1 MLHLRLKALEDLR
14 KAQNVRPAEE
24 DPSDESELANLF
36 GEDTFGDKQLHER
49 LPPKAYKAFRH
60 SVQTGEPL
68 NPVVADQVATAMK
81 EWAIRKGA
89 THFAHWFQP
98 WTGLTA
104 EKHDSFISFSGGAY
118 SRVMHMRLEGK
129 QLIKGE
135 PDASS
140 FPSGGLRSTFEARG
154 YTAWDMDSPSFIR
167 RGPGG
172 GTLCIPTAFASWTGE
187 SLDHKTPLL
196 KSNAAI
202 SKAVVRLLR
211 TMGDTQV
218 TGAHVN
224 LGIEQ
229 EFFVIDKG
237 FYLARPDLVAC
248 GRSLL
253 GALPAK
259 GQQMED
265 HYFGTLP
272 PRILGFL
279 QDTERK
285 LWKLGVPTV
294 TRHNEV
300 APSQYEM
307 APIFEQSTVA
317 CDHNMLMMEVL
328 KETAQEH
335 GLVCLLHEKPFA
347 GINGSGKHNNYS
359 LCTNTGENLM
369 DPGKTPEKNTKFM
382 VVLAALIRAISV
394 NGDLLRA
401 SIAIPGN
408 DHRLGMQEAPPA
420 IMSAYIGDQLYRVVD
435 EIVSENCGCEK
446 PLLNRSFMS
455 FPVNTLPDIPR
466 DASDRNRTSPFAFAG
481 NKFEFRAVGSS
492 QNCARTA
499 MILNAIL
506 ADSLHFMADEIE
518 QGLKSNNNVEEVV
531 PAVVKKT
538 LKEHQR
544 AIYNGNGYS
553 QEWVEEAKR
562 RGIPNLATTPEAVQ
576 QMASEKNVKLFEKL
590 DILTAKELHSMQHV
604 NFEIFIKHVNIE
616 ADCLYMMANSY
627 VLPTALEYKQR
638 LMSTLDAADPV
649 QAEVLANYNR
659 LVSRLIVS
667 MRKLNEVRTKAKEFD
682 EDKLFEQSSFYR
694 NQVMD
699 AMADTR
705 AACDQLE
712 MEIDDKIWPF
722 PKYSELLFLK

>member
-1 MLHLRLKALEDLR
+1 MLHLRLKALSDLSNR
-14 KAQNVRPAEE
+14 EPPFQEE
-24 DPSDESELANLF
+24 KNETDLGTIF
-36 GEDTFGDKQLHER
+36 GEDTFSDKQLHET
-49 LPPKAYKAFRH
+49 LPPSAYKAFREALE
-60 SVQTGEPL
+60 TGGSL
-68 NPVVADQVATAMK
+68 DPVVADQIASAMK

-104 EKHDSFISFSGGAY
+104 EKHDSFISFSGSAY
-118 SRVMHMRLEGK
+118 NRVTHMRLEGK

-172 GTLCIPTAFASWTGE
+172 STLCIPTAFASWTGE

-211 TMGDTQV
+211 LMGDDKATSVV
-218 TGAHVN
+218 TN

-229 EFFVIDKG
+229 EFFLIDRG
-237 FYLARPDLVAC
+237 FFLARPDLVAC

-253 GALPAK
+253 GALPPK

-272 PRILGFL
+272 SRVLGYL
-279 QDTERK
+279 QDVEKR
-285 LWKLGVPTV
+285 LWKLGVPVT

-307 APIFEQSTVA
+307 APIFEQVNVA
-317 CDHNMLMMEVL
+317 TDHNMLMMEVL
-328 KETAQEH
+328 KETAAEH
-335 GLVCLLHEKPFA
+335 GLACLLHEKPFA
-347 GINGSGKHNNYS
+347 GVNGSGKHNNWS
-359 LCTNTGENLM
+359 ICTNTGENLM

-382 VVLAALIRAISV
+382 VMLAALVRAISI

-401 SIAIPGN
+401 SIAVPGN
-408 DHRLGMQEAPPA
+408 DHRLGMNEAPPA
-420 IMSAYIGDQLYRVVD
+420 IMSCYIGDQLLRVV
-435 EIVSENCGCEK
+435 EAIVSQN
-446 PLLNRSFMS
+446 PDDQQVQLSRSFMS
-455 FPVNTLPDIPR
+455 FPVSSLPDIPR

-492 QNCARTA
+492 QNCARPV
-499 MILNAIL
+499 MLLNTIM
-506 ADSLHFMADEIE
+506 ADSIHIIADLIE
-518 QGLKSNNNVEEVV
+518 QRLKTNKNVEEVTRE
-531 PAVVKKT
+531 VVKAT
-538 LKEHQR
+538 LIEHQR

-553 QEWVEEAKR
+553 QEWRDEAKR
-562 RGIPNLATTPEAVQ
+562 RGLPNLATTAEAIK
-576 QMASEKNVKLFEKL
+576 QMGAEKNIQLFEKL
-590 DILTAKELHSMQHV
+590 DILSRKELLSMQHV
-604 NFEIFIKHVNIE
+604 AFETFAKHVAIE
-616 ADCLYMMANSY
+616 ADCTYSMANSY
-627 VLPTALEYKQR
+627 VLPVALEYKQR
-638 LMSTLDAADPV
+638 LTATLDAKDPA
-649 QAEVLANYNR
+649 QAELLAEY
-659 LVSRLIVS
+659 SKHISALIVAL
-667 MRKLNEVRTKAKEFD
+667 KQLNAVRAKAKQFE
-682 EDKLFEQSSFYR
+682 EEHLFEQAMFYR
-694 NQVMD
+694 HEVMD
-699 AMADTR
+699 AMAAVRSASD
-705 AACDQLE
+705 ALE
-712 MEIDDKIWPF
+712 EEIDDKLWPF

>member
-1 MLHLRLKALEDLR
+1 
-14 KAQNVRPAEE
+14 
-24 DPSDESELANLF
+24 
-36 GEDTFGDKQLHER
+36 
-49 LPPKAYKAFRH
+49 
-60 SVQTGEPL
+60 
-68 NPVVADQVATAMK
+68 
-81 EWAIRKGA
+81 
-89 THFAHWFQP
+89 
-98 WTGLTA
+98 
-104 EKHDSFISFSGGAY
+104 
-118 SRVMHMRLEGK
+118 
-129 QLIKGE
+129 
-135 PDASS
+135 
-140 FPSGGLRSTFEARG
+140 
-154 YTAWDMDSPSFIR
+154 
-167 RGPGG
+167 
-172 GTLCIPTAFASWTGE
+172 
-187 SLDHKTPLL
+187 
-196 KSNAAI
+196 
-202 SKAVVRLLR
+202 
-211 TMGDTQV
+211 
-218 TGAHVN
+218 
-224 LGIEQ
+224 
-229 EFFVIDKG
+229 
-237 FYLARPDLVAC
+237 
-248 GRSLL
+248 
-253 GALPAK
+253 
-259 GQQMED
+259 
-265 HYFGTLP
+265 
-272 PRILGFL
+272 
-279 QDTERK
+279 
-285 LWKLGVPTV
+285 
-294 TRHNEV
+294 
-300 APSQYEM
+300 
-307 APIFEQSTVA
+307 
-317 CDHNMLMMEVL
+317 
-328 KETAQEH
+328 
-335 GLVCLLHEKPFA
+335 
-347 GINGSGKHNNYS
+347 
-359 LCTNTGENLM
+359 
-369 DPGKTPEKNTKFM
+369 
-382 VVLAALIRAISV
+382 
-394 NGDLLRA
+394 
-401 SIAIPGN
+401 
-408 DHRLGMQEAPPA
+408 
-420 IMSAYIGDQLYRVVD
+420 MSAYIGDQLYRVVD
-435 EIVSENCGCEK
+435 EIVSESCGSEK

-553 QEWVEEAKR
+553 QEWVEEAKK

-659 LVSRLIVS
+659 LVSQLIMS

-682 EDKLFEQSSFYR
+682 EDKLFEQSTFYR

-699 AMADTR
+699 AMTDTR